1 MYGTGLLKGLGITM
15 KNLVMPS
22 RMFTLNQ
29 YPDRKVSLVELAKMR
44 NTSACRLRS
53 KSRAPP

>member
-29 YPDRKVSLVELAKMR
+29 YPDRKVSLIELAR
-44 NTSACRLRS
+44 LRDTSALS
-53 KSRAPP
+53 LAN